1 MEWGVNMKMIS
12 AFWTKLEEC
21 ILVLLFAF
29 MAVMNFLNVVCRY
42 CFSNSFSFTEE
53 VTITAFVWVSMIGIA
68 VGYKRIAHL
77 GMSFFVDNM
86 PKKLQP
92 YMALLSMV
100 CSVVLLVLLMKYGM
114 DMVFNQIKLG
124 SKTPA
129 LGMPMWVQGLS
140 MPVGTVFCI
149 IRAIESGIKEFLR
162 LKKVAK
168 GVEEV

>member
-1 MEWGVNMKMIS
+1 MKLLS
-12 AFWTKLEEC
+12 LFWEKLEEC

-53 VTITAFVWVSMIGIA
+53 VTITAFVWVSMVGIA
-68 VGYKRIAHL
+68 VGYKRLAHL

-86 PKKLQP
+86 PKKIQP
-92 YMALLSMV
+92 FMALLSMV
-100 CSVVLLVLLMKYGM
+100 CSVVLIALLFKYGG
-114 DMVFNQIKLG
+114 DMVSNQIRLG

-129 LGMPMWVQGLS
+129 LGMPMYIQGLS
-140 MPVGTVFCI
+140 IPVGSAFCM

-162 LKKVAK
+162 LRKVAK
-168 GVEEV
+168 GVEEA

>member
-1 MEWGVNMKMIS
+1 MKTIQKVWTLIEEW
-12 AFWTKLEEC
+12 
-21 ILVLLFAF
+21 ILVILFAF
-29 MAVMNFLNVVCRY
+29 MAVMNFVNVVCRY

-68 VGYKRIAHL
+68 AAYKRVAHM

-92 YMALLSMV
+92 FMALFSMV
-100 CSVVLLVLLMKYGM
+100 CSAILLVLLMKYGM
-114 DMVFNQIKLG
+114 EMVSNQVRLG

-140 MPVGTVFCI
+140 IPVGSAFCLIRTV
-149 IRAIESGIKEFLR
+149 ESGINEFIRLRKE
-162 LKKVAK
+162 AK
-168 GVEEV
+168 GVDVA